1 MKPRVRIWRS
11 LVVATA
17 SVLVLAA
24 CGSSSSGGG
33 GSSSP
38 GIPVGPGVTS
48 SEIDLGILT
57 DLTGV
62 FAALGKT
69 VTQGATL
76 YWQDQNKKGGV
87 CGRTVKLITKDH
99 GYNVQNAVALYASMQ
114 PQVLAFQ
121 QLLGSPMTAA
131 LLNNIASD
139 TILTQVVSWSSK
151 LLTNPYIVM
160 SGATYDIEML
170 NGWDWMMKN
179 KGLAAGSKIGHIYLE
194 GEYGEDAL
202 LGTTTFA
209 KANNMTVVPQKVQ
222 PTDKDMTAQVQA
234 IKAAGAKFIALTGT
248 PTQAASAVSI
258 AEAQGFD
265 ATFLGSNPTFAPS
278 LLAGPAKVA
287 LQKRYYLVASASP
300 YAGDS
305 AGATAL
311 RTEYAAAYPSDT
323 PNAGVDYGY
332 GQGEIMYQILNSAC
346 TSGSLE
352 RSSLLKAFQKL
363 TSVDTMG
370 LIAPLDY
377 SHPGQPPAREVYVAA
392 ADSTVLGGLK
402 VIAPLFASTLATTY
416 KCPCL

>member
-1 MKPRVRIWRS
+1 MKPRVRTWRS
-11 LVVATA
+11 LAVATA

-33 GSSSP
+33 ASSP

-62 FAALGKT
+62 FAALGKS

-99 GYNVQNAVALYASMQ
+99 GYNVQNAVSLYTSMQ

-121 QLLGSPMTAA
+121 ELLGSPMTAA
-131 LLNNIASD
+131 LLNSIASD
-139 TILTQVVSWSSK
+139 TILTQPVSWSSK

-170 NGWDWMMKN
+170 NGWDWLMKN
-179 KGLAAGSKIGHIYLE
+179 KGLTAGSKIGHIYLE

-202 LGTTTFA
+202 LGTTTFG
-209 KANNMTVVPQKVQ
+209 KANNITVVPQKVQ

-265 ATFLGSNPTFAPS
+265 ATFLGSNPTFVPS

-287 LQKRYYLVASASP
+287 LQKRYFLVGSSSP

-305 AGATAL
+305 PGATSL
-311 RTEYAAAYPSDT
+311 RTEYAAAYPQDT

-332 GQGEIMYQILNSAC
+332 GQGEIMYQILNAAC
-346 TSGSLE
+346 SSGSLE

-392 ADSTVLGGLK
+392 ADSTVQGGLK
-402 VIAPLFASTLATTY
+402 VVAPLFASTLATSY